1 MVKHK
6 INNRKILFSVCT
18 ILILLLSSFLVVLF
32 NKPYYQVKALTNDI
46 VDANYTNYTNSIN
59 LLYDTDKTI
68 FDYVDENNP
77 LKGTKSKVTNSSE
90 IVGRTDMILTG
101 SGDDDIVQIV
111 PKELFATVGE
121 KLCIGNEYGFFIS
134 TNLDDGNYSSTV
146 VVFAFIND
154 LDLDKNVDTISV
166 GTKVLFELNY
176 AYLLSSKTEYAYLYG
191 ETPYNVQY
199 SISEDTVAL
208 LPSHLYLYGI
218 PYACVYD
225 DVEKYM
231 IKDIGMGISL
241 YNEQD
246 KNIGDLGY
254 NPYNDIGSYITS
266 YDYFARGKRK
276 TSINTFEY
284 IDVDTL
290 DVINE
295 NLNWA
300 FALLGWLKYVPEIGT
315 IIDNGVNILQTGL
328 DIYDWFK
335 NVQSISND
343 DVIQSI
349 LFDNNH
355 NAKMSIS
362 SYYQNRDDQLSHYT
376 DSDGNASMIKTATV
390 PFTAI
395 SDSGVWYGGQDYA
408 RTDFRINHSALNQQA
423 NYTRLVTK
431 IDFKI
436 IDTEENN
443 IIEYFTKT
451 SHFNLR
457 EPVYKNINLEEDN
470 GVFLLPNGHNYF
482 RFNALYESDYQLS
495 LDNSSDVVVKV
506 NNNIVNFNDNK
517 STIHLGQGQYDI
529 EIINPSKTNKSFGN
543 LHIEPATYNSGTY
556 LANINANSDYLIK
569 ANMSQAKTI
578 TTGNNNIN
586 VTKIFYGSLNNEYV
600 GKGVISP
607 TSNLS
612 HLYIDGKYY
621 FILHNNANE
630 TSNLELS
637 VADVD
642 NIEIGSKINLTLN
655 GDNYQYFKVTP
666 SEGGT
671 YILSMAN
678 MSNVSLVVYNND
690 ATISNANSTY
700 YPGVVYEIGFDA
712 NKTYYI
718 GIKSN
723 VVSENSLVINKK
735 EMAYS
740 WSISDG
746 KTIVDTNANTFNVV
760 KGVRYTL
767 SLKANGF
774 LLNNITIGIVNQDTA
789 YGVYPLNSTN
799 ANQIEFNTNSPIGG
813 NGVIVKAVV
822 GYGTSLENIASIIN
836 IIPTFDRTFY
846 VTSIINNEELKFT
859 YNTTRYIYNVQF
871 SLYPYTS
878 VYNLDLSNIYATVD
892 GTYTG
897 SYDLRSIVDNMVIN
911 NGLEVYLKIINFSY
925 YDAFRNSIVVTNVA
939 QYDFPFNILYASGK
953 GIDSEPYMI
962 TSNRHFNN
970 ISRTEAT
977 YGLGANLDFGNMT
990 EAKPE
995 FKGKLFGNTYTISYY
1010 MDVSS
1015 EGDFGL
1021 FKQNSGTIQHLK
1033 VNARISVYN
1042 NVGGWVRAGLFAG
1055 VNTGTISNCQ
1065 AYGSVNDT
1073 RESSQSGG
1081 FVGRNEYTIDYCT
1094 NYATITCYGD
1104 TGGIAG
1110 ANYTGAAVIGYCV
1123 NNGNVNYYYYA
1134 NNRSVG
1140 GILGYQDL
1148 GNVHSCTN
1156 NGTIS
1161 YMSPSSDSRTLQ
1173 PNMGQIVGN
1182 SASGYVGNNVCNGT
1196 VNIGTLHTET
1206 WKTGT
1211 WPFQKKHTHN
1221 QAEYAGNR
1229 GVGKGVDCDQ
1239 E

>member
-1 MVKHK
+1 MIRKNNVKNK
-6 INNRKILFSVCT
+6 YIILITSLILFLSCIS
-18 ILILLLSSFLVVLF
+18 ILFLF
-32 NKPYYQVKALTNDI
+32 NKNNYQVLAESTTEETDFSQY
-46 VDANYTNYTNSIN
+46 VDSEYLIN
-59 LLYDTDKTI
+59 DTDKTI
-68 FDYVDENNP
+68 YDYVGKETS
-77 LKGTKSKVTNSSE
+77 LIGSKSK
-90 IVGRTDMILTG
+90 IVVPEDNKAIVRLIEN
-101 SGDDDIVQIV
+101 GDDDIVQIV
-111 PKELFATVGE
+111 PKVLFSSQGSNLT
-121 KLCIGNEYGFFIS
+121 IGSKYGFFIN
-134 TNLDDGNYSSTV
+134 TEKMGNNFLSTV
-146 VVFAFIND
+146 LVFDTTFITDLNESTDVVSI
-154 LDLDKNVDTISV
+154 
-166 GTKVLFELNY
+166 KVKILFEQKY
-176 AYLLSSKTEYAYLYG
+176 AYLKSSENSFVHDVYLKKYFFSY
-191 ETPYNVQY
+191 EISDDLVVLAPTHVLEDANTHYIVVDYN
-199 SISEDTVAL
+199 SSNDF
-208 LPSHLYLYGI
+208 YL
-218 PYACVYD
+218 
-225 DVEKYM
+225 
-231 IKDIGMGISL
+231 KDISMGIAL

-246 KNIGDLGY
+246 KNYGDVGY
-254 NPYNDIGSYITS
+254 NPYTDVGSYITS
-266 YDYFARGKRK
+266 YDYYSRGMYK
-276 TSINTFEY
+276 TTQDKYYHYNEDNINEIKNNINTG
-284 IDVDTL
+284 
-290 DVINE
+290 
-295 NLNWA
+295 LN
-300 FALLGWLKYVPEIGT
+300 LLGVIKLIPKYGKYIGAGIDLLKSPAILDSWFPSVEPIPTDDLSSFVTYADDGT
-315 IIDNGVNILQTGL
+315 ARMTIN
-328 DIYDWFK
+328 
-335 NVQSISND
+335 
-343 DVIQSI
+343 
-349 LFDNNH
+349 
-355 NAKMSIS
+355 
-362 SYYQNRDDQLSHYT
+362 SYYQNRDDQLSHYF
-376 DSDGNASMIKTATV
+376 DNDGMPIIVKSATI
-390 PFTAI
+390 PFNAI
-395 SDSGVWYGGQDYA
+395 SDKGVWYGVSDYA
-408 RTDFRINHSALNQQA
+408 RTDFRINHSALNDNA
-423 NYTRLVTK
+423 NYTRL
-431 IDFKI
+431 ISEIGFKVVNTNDNSI
-436 IDTEENN
+436 VKFCTQ
-443 IIEYFTKT
+443 T

-495 LDNSSDVVVKV
+495 LDNSNDVVVKV
-506 NNNIVNFNDNK
+506 NNNIVNFNNNK

-529 EIINPSKTNKSFGN
+529 EIINSSKTNKSFGN

-586 VTKIFYGSLNNEYV
+586 ITKIFYGSLNNEYV

-746 KTIVDTNANTFNVV
+746 KTTVDTNANTFNVV

-859 YNTTRYIYNVQF
+859 YNTTKYIYNVQF

-1055 VNTGTISNCQ
+1055 VNTGTITNCQ

-1104 TGGIAG
+1104 AGGIAG

-1206 WKTGT
+1206 WKTGI
-1211 WPFQKKHTHN
+1211 WPFQNKHTHN
-1221 QAEYAGNR
+1221 QAENAGNR
-1229 GVGKGVDCDQ
+1229 GVGKGVDYDQ